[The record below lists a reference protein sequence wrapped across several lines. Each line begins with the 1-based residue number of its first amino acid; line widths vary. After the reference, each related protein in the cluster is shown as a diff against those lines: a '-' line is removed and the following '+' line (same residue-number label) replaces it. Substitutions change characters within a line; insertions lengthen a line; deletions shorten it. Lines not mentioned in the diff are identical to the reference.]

1 MPFVPALT
9 VRILTHERARAE
21 HSSVLDAVLAVV
33 RREALL
39 GVTVTRALEG
49 YSSSGGLRTATW
61 ADLAD
66 DLPLTIEIVDT
77 VERIERVLPEF
88 TAIVTQGVLTVTSLH
103 LWVAPPASQ

>member
-9 VRILTHERARAE
+9 VRILTHERARAG
-21 HSSVLDAVLAVV
+21 HQALLDAVLAVV

-49 YSSSGGLRTATW
+49 YSSAAGVRTATW
-61 ADLAD
+61 ADVAD

-77 VERIERVLPEF
+77 VEHIERALPEL
-88 TAIVTQGVLTVTSLH
+88 TAVAARGTLTVTSLR
-103 LWVAPPASQ
+103 LWVAPTG